1 MISFF
6 KKHAPKP
13 SPTIIGL
20 MVLIVLHSQ
29 SMYLVNLKS
38 FDLIVKQDLA
48 LTLLG
53 SLTAFVFFYL
63 GVFSFN
69 LLRLGV
75 KTLSTSLKLT
85 QGAK

>member
-20 MVLIVLHSQ
+20 MVFIVLHSQ

-38 FDLIVKQDLA
+38 FDLVVEQDMA

-53 SLTAFVFFYL
+53 SLTVL
-63 GVFSFN
+63 G
-69 LLRLGV
+69 
-75 KTLSTSLKLT
+75 
-85 QGAK
+85 GA